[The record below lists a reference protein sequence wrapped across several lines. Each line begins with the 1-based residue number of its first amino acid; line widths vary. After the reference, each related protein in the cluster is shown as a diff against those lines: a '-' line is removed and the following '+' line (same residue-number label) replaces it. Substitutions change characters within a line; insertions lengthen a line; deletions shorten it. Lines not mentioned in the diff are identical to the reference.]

1 VELNEELLSLW
12 RSLGDTKMVVRTLAR
27 LAITSTMRGDRD
39 GAQAWLRDATSIATE
54 LGTDIALAIAGMAE
68 AVVVLDSGRL
78 DEAPALCERALHSFR
93 SAGAP
98 VGVAGML
105 TYLGLIALR
114 QERDAD
120 ATLLFR
126 ESLRTREHAKF
137 LWSIDS
143 DLAGLAGV
151 ATARGQPAVAAV
163 LLGAAEATREVSG
176 TGQEPFEAGLQA
188 QTEAAVRRSLDV
200 DALQAALSE
209 GRAMTVEAAAAY
221 AFAYVDRTV

>member
-1 VELNEELLSLW
+1 MFEPEYANSIAALEYFRDAHDHEREARLAGTVLWVEWSWSPREGRRWLGDILSFEDVPPAVRARALWAASRIARNHGDYALDVELNEELLSLW
-12 RSLGDTKMVVRTLAR
+12 RS
-27 LAITSTMRGDRD
+27 
-39 GAQAWLRDATSIATE
+39 
-54 LGTDIALAIAGMAE
+54 
-68 AVVVLDSGRL
+68 
-78 DEAPALCERALHSFR
+78 
-93 SAGAP
+93 
-98 VGVAGML
+98 
-105 TYLGLIALR
+105 
-114 QERDAD
+114 
-120 ATLLFR
+120 LLFR

-151 ATARGQPAVAAV
+151 ATARGQPAVAVV